1 MEEIRKSENGEFGE
15 IQEMFAVGL
24 KDKLTN
30 NGNRES
36 AKLIELAE
44 KLRKQE
50 FMIIKSEA
58 EDIGVFMPEKEEMV
72 KEDIID

>member
-1 MEEIRKSENGEFGE
+1 MEEIRKSENVEFGE

-58 EDIGVFMPEKEEMV
+58 EDIGVFMPEKEEIV
-72 KEDIID
+72 EEDIID

>member
-1 MEEIRKSENGEFGE
+1 MEEIRKSENVEFGE